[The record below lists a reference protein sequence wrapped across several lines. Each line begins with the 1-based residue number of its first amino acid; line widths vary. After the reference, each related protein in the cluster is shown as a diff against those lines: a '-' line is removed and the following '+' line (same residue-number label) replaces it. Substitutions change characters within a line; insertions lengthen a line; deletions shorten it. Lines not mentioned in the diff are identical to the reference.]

1 MRLRFFSSFKTILNG
16 NTMKGGLYFWQ
27 KPPGTIKKNELTQAE
42 QDSIER
48 QQREELDFP
57 NLTVKD
63 ATITNSRR
71 KKDIEED
78 INTLQSRY
86 SNRFYETSNEPLAV
100 FQQRKIDE
108 IAKLDGK
115 AIKGLIDGI
124 TTYNFI
130 QRQGDKANPFL
141 TRRLKSKYPCG
152 TITCKQRGLKIQ
164 KALKELLYE
173 YPPEVLGEIGLT
185 TRRKSYVDYL
195 TPFKSRTEKD
205 YKQQQYKCRYNGPD
219 DLLAVVEIAD
229 EIKVSRNE
237 TLSKLLEIIDYS
249 YAEGDDNEYLNDIIT
264 PNRECWSQL
273 VKSVMVAYPKSRI
286 QDLIPVTKVANKN
299 CVFENEL
306 DAPKVINS
314 LYDNFEEVKL
324 QDNVKISR
332 LNANNPC
339 FQNLKTDLLNL
350 YPNITIGELRGML
363 VKKGVAP
370 KKIVPIKTKSILDY
384 TQWEPFGGKR
394 KRTRRK

>member
-1 MRLRFFSSFKTILNG
+1 
-16 NTMKGGLYFWQ
+16 MKGGLYFWQ
-27 KPPGTIKKNELTQAE
+27 KPTGTIKKNELTQAE

-48 QQREELDFP
+48 QQREELDLP
-57 NLTVKD
+57 NLTVKE

-86 SNRFYETSNEPLAV
+86 SNKFYETSNEPLAV

-124 TTYNFI
+124 TTYNFT
-130 QRQGDKANPFL
+130 QRQFDKANPFL

-185 TRRKSYVDYL
+185 TRRESYKDYL
-195 TPFKSRTEKD
+195 FNLAKSRTEKD
-205 YKQQQYKCRYNGPD
+205 YKKQQYKCRYNGPD
-219 DLLAVVEIAD
+219 DLRAVVNIAE
-229 EIKVSRNE
+229 EIKVNPKQ
-237 TLSKLLEIIDYS
+237 TLSKLLEVIDYG
-249 YAEGDDNEYLNDIIT
+249 YDEGDDLNDIIT

-273 VKSVMVAYPKSRI
+273 VKSVMEVYPKHRI
-286 QDLIPVTKVANKN
+286 QDLLPVTNVANKN
-299 CVFENEL
+299 CVYENEL
-306 DAPKVINS
+306 DAPKVLNS
-314 LYDNFEEVKL
+314 LYDNFEDSKL
-324 QDNVKISR
+324 QDDVKISR

-339 FQNLKTDLLNL
+339 FQNLKSDLLDIH
-350 YPNITIGELRGML
+350 PNITIGELRGML

-370 KKIVPIKTKSILDY
+370 KKIVPLQTKSMFDY
-384 TQWEPFGGKR
+384 TQWEFGGKR

>member
-1 MRLRFFSSFKTILNG
+1 
-16 NTMKGGLYFWQ
+16 MKGGLYFWQ
-27 KPPGTIKKNELTQAE
+27 KPTGTIKKNELTQAE

-48 QQREELDFP
+48 QQREELDLP
-57 NLTVKD
+57 NLTVKE

-86 SNRFYETSNEPLAV
+86 SNKFYETSNEPLAV

-124 TTYNFI
+124 TTYNFT
-130 QRQGDKANPFL
+130 QRQFDKANPFL

-185 TRRKSYVDYL
+185 TRRESYKDYL
-195 TPFKSRTEKD
+195 FNLAKSRTEKD
-205 YKQQQYKCRYNGPD
+205 YKKQQYKCRYNGLD
-219 DLLAVVEIAD
+219 DLRAVVKIAE
-229 EIKVSRNE
+229 EIKVNPKQ
-237 TLSKLLEIIDYS
+237 TLSKLLEVIDYG
-249 YAEGDDNEYLNDIIT
+249 YDEGDDLNDIIT

-273 VKSVMVAYPKSRI
+273 VKSVMEVYPKHRI
-286 QDLIPVTKVANKN
+286 QDLLPVTNVANKN
-299 CVFENEL
+299 CVYENEL
-306 DAPKVINS
+306 DAPKVLNS
-314 LYDNFEEVKL
+314 LYDNFEDSKL
-324 QDNVKISR
+324 QDDVKISR

-339 FQNLKTDLLNL
+339 FQNLKSDLLDIH
-350 YPNITIGELRGML
+350 PNITIGELRGML
-363 VKKGVAP
+363 VQKGVAP
-370 KKIVPIKTKSILDY
+370 KKIVPLQTKSMFDY
-384 TQWEPFGGKR
+384 TQWEFGGKR

>member
-1 MRLRFFSSFKTILNG
+1 
-16 NTMKGGLYFWQ
+16 MKGGLYFWQ

-124 TTYNFI
+124 TMYNFI

-219 DLLAVVEIAD
+219 DLRAVVNIAE
-229 EIKVSRNE
+229 EIKVNPKQ
-237 TLSKLLEIIDYS
+237 TLSKLLEIIDYN

-324 QDNVKISR
+324 QDDVKISR

-339 FQNLKTDLLNL
+339 FQNLKSDLLDIH
-350 YPNITIGELRGML
+350 PNITIGELRGML

-370 KKIVPIKTKSILDY
+370 KKIEPVKTKSMFDY

>member
-1 MRLRFFSSFKTILNG
+1 
-16 NTMKGGLYFWQ
+16 MKGGLYFWQ